1 MSIRVLIIDD
11 SGFFRR
17 RLTEIFSTDPELEI
31 VGTAADGQE
40 GVRQLMALQ
49 PDVVT
54 MDIEMPVMD
63 GISAVREIMTTRPTP
78 ILMFS
83 SLTSEGAKA
92 TLEALAAGAMDFLP
106 KRFRDICE
114 DPERMRQTLCARVR
128 MLAKAPLPRSKIE
141 VVQVQSDKAAS
152 ALSAVV
158 RRDLRLI
165 VIGAST
171 GGPVALQEVIT
182 QLPANFPV
190 PILLIQH
197 MPASFTP
204 AFAERLNK
212 LAAIHVSEAQDGGS
226 LAAGAVL
233 LAPGGQQLTVTERG
247 GRLKAHVFQETA
259 AQVHYRPSLDITF
272 ASAAHVCSGQVL
284 GVILTGMGSDGCEG
298 ARLIRQAGGNIW
310 AQDEASCVV
319 YGMPAAVVRAGLAE
333 RVLPLTQI
341 GPAILAS
348 MR

>member
-40 GVRQLMALQ
+40 GVRQVMALH

-63 GISAVREIMTTRPTP
+63 GICAVRQIMTARPTP

-128 MLAKAPLPRSKIE
+128 MLAKAPLRRSKTE
-141 VVQVQSDKAAS
+141 VVQPDKVMS
-152 ALSAVV
+152 VSSQV

-171 GGPVALQEVIT
+171 GGPAALQEVIT
-182 QLPANFPV
+182 QLPVDFPV

-204 AFAERLNK
+204 AFAQRLDK
-212 LAAIHVSEAQDGGS
+212 LAAIRVSEAQDGDS
-226 LAAGAVL
+226 LTAGMVL

-272 ASAAHVCSGQVL
+272 ASAAHICAGQVL

-310 AQDEASCVV
+310 AQDEASSVV
-319 YGMPAAVVRAGLAE
+319 YGMPAAVARAGLAE

>member
-1 MSIRVLIIDD
+1 MSTC
-11 SGFFRR
+11 S
-17 RLTEIFSTDPELEI
+17 
-31 VGTAADGQE
+31 Q
-40 GVRQLMALQ
+40 
-49 PDVVT
+49 
-54 MDIEMPVMD
+54 
-63 GISAVREIMTTRPTP
+63 
-78 ILMFS
+78 
-83 SLTSEGAKA
+83 
-92 TLEALAAGAMDFLP
+92 
-106 KRFRDICE
+106 
-114 DPERMRQTLCARVR
+114 
-128 MLAKAPLPRSKIE
+128 
-141 VVQVQSDKAAS
+141 
-152 ALSAVV
+152 V

-171 GGPVALQEVIT
+171 GGPAALQEVIT
-182 QLPANFPV
+182 QLPVDFPV

-204 AFAERLNK
+204 AFAQRLDK
-212 LAAIHVSEAQDGGS
+212 LAAIHVSEAQDGDS
-226 LAAGAVL
+226 LTAGMVL

-272 ASAAHVCSGQVL
+272 ASAAHICAGQVL

-319 YGMPAAVVRAGLAE
+319 YGMPAAVARAGLAE